1 VSKKDALAASFR
13 ETLQANRERDNIEE
27 DATPG
32 TSLEPDIAPVEMPI
46 QPPRAQAPLRSEA
59 SIKVPPPSP
68 APVEPPASEP
78 DKGKRGRP
86 AKGKK
91 SNEDYCTT
99 TITIREDTRTMVK
112 KKILDQK
119 VYGDMS
125 ELVEVLL
132 RKWIEGNI

>member
-1 VSKKDALAASFR
+1 MSKKDALAASFR

-27 DATPG
+27 AATPG

-46 QPPRAQAPLRSEA
+46 RSPRAQEPLRSEEPR
-59 SIKVPPPSP
+59 KVLPPSP
-68 APVEPPASEP
+68 APVETPPSVP

-112 KKILDQK
+112 KALLDQK
-119 VYGDMS
+119 AYGDMS

-132 RKWIEGNI
+132 RRWLEGNI

>member
-13 ETLQANRERDNIEE
+13 ETLQANRERDTIEE
-27 DATPG
+27 DATL
-32 TSLEPDIAPVEMPI
+32 SQSIEPDVASVELPVR
-46 QPPRAQAPLRSEA
+46 PPRAQALSRPETPR
-59 SIKVPPPSP
+59 KVPPPSP
-68 APVEPPASEP
+68 APVETPPPEP
-78 DKGKRGRP
+78 AKSKKGRP

-112 KKILDQK
+112 KALLDQK
-119 VYGDMS
+119 VHGDMS

-132 RKWIEGNI
+132 RKWLEENI